1 MKKSEFR
8 KLIREEVRKAIPE
21 ISKMELEPYDPDLL
35 GPEIIKAAEEY
46 ARGKAQNQ
54 MMEIALIKA
63 FIAGILWKTKK

>member
-1 MKKSEFR
+1 MKTSEFK

-35 GPEIIKAAEEY
+35 GPEIIKAAKEY

-54 MMEIALIKA
+54 MMEIALTKA
-63 FIAGILWKTKK
+63 FIAGILWKNK